1 MCRPQYVVLVLYS
14 ALLHSSLQKLYQ
26 QLILQCNTAD
36 LHYLF
41 NTYSYEL
48 ERKLLGIKTILWFKK
63 KNTKQQRFRQMNC
76 RIQFTASIS
85 LKKHFCRKQSGSS
98 GWGVRA
104 EENRMTYFSCSANFC
119 C

>member
-41 NTYSYEL
+41 NTCSYEL

-63 KNTKQQRFRQMNC
+63 KNNK
-76 RIQFTASIS
+76 IS
-85 LKKHFCRKQSGSS
+85 GR
-98 GWGVRA
+98 
-104 EENRMTYFSCSANFC
+104 
-119 C
+119 